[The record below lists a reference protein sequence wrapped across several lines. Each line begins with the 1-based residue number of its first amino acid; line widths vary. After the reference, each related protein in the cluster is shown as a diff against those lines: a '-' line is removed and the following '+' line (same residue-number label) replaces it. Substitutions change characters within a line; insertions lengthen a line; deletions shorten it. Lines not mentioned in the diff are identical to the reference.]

1 MSQSVDLRKL
11 EQKAYL
17 AYNQDG
23 LLDLV
28 IGTLIL
34 GMGLNEA
41 LGTSVWGF
49 MSILLIIAYV
59 PLKRRI
65 TFPRLGYVKFNVN
78 RGGVNMLLAGGVGV
92 AVLALFLVGM
102 LMLMYSDTS
111 SSLLLILSVRQ
122 APLLLYALLGLIGF
136 GLAGWVIG
144 LRRLLVYAL
153 LSVVIMSAGHVLHL
167 PLFAPFL
174 LLAGA
179 ILVTGAVLLATF
191 LQNFPVAEEEKHV
204 N

>member
-11 EQKAYL
+11 EQKVYL
-17 AYNQDG
+17 AYHQDG

-78 RGGVNMLLAGGVGV
+78 RGGVNMLLAGGVSV

-102 LMLMYSDTS
+102 LMLITSDTS